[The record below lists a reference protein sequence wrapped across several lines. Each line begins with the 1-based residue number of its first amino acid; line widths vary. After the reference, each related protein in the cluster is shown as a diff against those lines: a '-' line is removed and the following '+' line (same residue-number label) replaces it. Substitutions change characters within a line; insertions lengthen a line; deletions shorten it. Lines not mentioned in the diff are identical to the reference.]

1 MQNTQSTIIKY
12 LNMVGLLWR
21 TKPMAMVAHRELPY
35 AIGSRDGRGVHLCL
49 RRLACLPDFG
59 RHLGWK
65 TSGSEGILRGCTQ
78 DSLSC
83 YPPQYWQLQSYWCS
97 ATNFTPMVL
106 TA

>member
-1 MQNTQSTIIKY
+1 M
-12 LNMVGLLWR
+12 LLASGWPSSSLR
-21 TKPMAMVAHRELPY
+21 IATVRLQGAAFTETPVTAFGTTAR
-35 AIGSRDGRGVHLCL
+35 GDGARLCL
-49 RRLACLPDFG
+49 LRLAYLPDFG

-65 TSGSEGILRGCTQ
+65 TSGSAGILPECTQ

-97 ATNFTPMVL
+97 ATNFTPMVP